1 MIHNGLC
8 HGGDG
13 DITAQNVMAS
23 VEAYL
28 ELIRSMIP
36 AKSSTQFSV
45 ESLVF
50 SPLPCIRIFSGIIF
64 SISPSSDDLPSG
76 KMF

>member
-36 AKSSTQFSV
+36 AK
-45 ESLVF
+45 
-50 SPLPCIRIFSGIIF
+50 
-64 SISPSSDDLPSG
+64 
-76 KMF
+76 

>member
-36 AKSSTQFSV
+36 AKSSSTQFSV

-50 SPLPCIRIFSGIIF
+50 SP
-64 SISPSSDDLPSG
+64 SSDDQPSG